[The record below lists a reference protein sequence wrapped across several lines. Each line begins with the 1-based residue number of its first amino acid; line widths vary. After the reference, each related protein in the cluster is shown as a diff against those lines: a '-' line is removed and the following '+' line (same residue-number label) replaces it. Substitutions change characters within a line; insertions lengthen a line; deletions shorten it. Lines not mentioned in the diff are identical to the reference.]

1 MKTNLLSSLIA
12 VVFLTGCATSFDK
25 ISAEKRL
32 NTINLDKGQ
41 IADAQLKK
49 PFKLAIFADLETVD
63 GATDFY
69 ESWDWSQIERKMISS
84 YADDLK
90 KEGYVSEY
98 FFIPD
103 QELSIQD
110 INSIMQEAGS
120 RGADAL
126 VAIRGIIKV
135 NRYMNPAA
143 LLDPTIIGALWL
155 PGSNRDVMVLSH
167 LDMWNM
173 KSREALISVKSDC
186 IKKDVAPT
194 LLISTADTV
203 NEAKTDG
210 LRSLLMQFKKKIHA
224 LKMD

>member
-1 MKTNLLSSLIA
+1 MKTRLLSSILA
-12 VVFLTGCATSFDK
+12 VVLLTGCATSFDQL
-25 ISAEKRL
+25 SAEKRL

-41 IADAQLKK
+41 ASGTQLKK

-63 GATDFY
+63 SSDDFY
-69 ESWDWSQIERKMISS
+69 ESWDWNQYERKMISS

-110 INSIMQEAGS
+110 INSIMKEAEGK
-120 RGADAL
+120 GADAL
-126 VAIRGIIKV
+126 LTIRSIIKV
-135 NRYMNPAA
+135 NAYMNPAA

-155 PGSNRDVMVLSH
+155 PGSNRDVMILSH

-186 IKKDVAPT
+186 IKKAVAPT
-194 LLISTADTV
+194 LFISTVDTV
-203 NEAKTDG
+203 NEAKTDS
-210 LRSLLMQFKKKIHA
+210 LRSLLMQFKKKLPA